1 MKSEKELI
9 SDAND
14 ILRSLYHV
22 VITKGDNTN
31 WAALE
36 AKIKNILGEQHEY
49 LIHHSCFSKEKDHLC
64 WASQDMQGVCI
75 VCKRTIL
82 PDNF

>member
-22 VITKGDNTN
+22 VVTKGDRTN
-31 WAALE
+31 WSALE
-36 AKIKNILGEQHEY
+36 AKTKIILGEQHEY
-49 LIHHSCFSKEKDHLC
+49 LINNACFRNDQTHLC
-64 WASQDMQGVCI
+64 WASQDMQGVCFI
-75 VCKRTIL
+75 CKKTIL